1 MKIGVV
7 FGGQSVE
14 HDISILTGLELLKT
28 INQEKYDLVPIYLTK
43 DGKWLTGKSL
53 TELET
58 YRQNEFEGTDEFF
71 FSARSGDGKMYA
83 NPNKR
88 KFFGKKVLGEID
100 LIFNALH
107 GNYGE
112 DGSIQGL
119 FEMMNIP
126 YIGSGVDSS
135 GISMDKII
143 MKDIYKANGLPL
155 VNDYWF
161 YRRVW
166 NTTNKRALLADI
178 EKDLD
183 YPIIVKPSNL
193 GSRIGASLV
202 EDREELEKAIDL
214 AASYDRKILLEEA
227 IKDVRMIS
235 CFVLGRD
242 EDLKVSPCQEIL
254 AFDYQEDL
262 EERYLAT
269 RLADLDKNSETRIE
283 IPAKITNNIKNK
295 IETLAKRAFSS
306 IDASGIA
313 RVDLL
318 MDDMHNIYVSE
329 INTLPWTMGLDM
341 CQHMGQSKDKLIN
354 SLINIAINRNKERN
368 KNIYKIDSNLL
379 FKLDLED
386 EKD

>member
-7 FGGQSVE
+7 FGGKSAE
-14 HDISILTGLELLKT
+14 HEISILTGLELLAT
-28 INQEKYDLVPIYLTK
+28 IDQEKYDLVPIYLTK
-43 DGKWLTGKSL
+43 DGRWLTGDSL
-53 TELET
+53 KDIDT
-58 YRQNEFEGTDEFF
+58 YRQNKFETSHEFF
-71 FSARSGDGKMYA
+71 FSARRGDGRMYA

-88 KFFGKKVLGEID
+88 RFFGKKVLGEID
-100 LIFNALH
+100 LIFNAVH

-119 FEMMNIP
+119 FDMMNIP
-126 YIGSGVDSS
+126 YIGSGVQSS

-143 MKDIYKANGLPL
+143 MKNIYKANGLPL

-193 GSRIGASLV
+193 GSRIGASLAK
-202 EDREELEKAIDL
+202 DRGELEEAIDL
-214 AASYDRKILLEEA
+214 AAGYDRKILLEQSIEDA
-227 IKDVRMIS
+227 RMLS

-242 EDLKVSPCQEIL
+242 EDLEVSHCQEIL
-254 AFDYQEDL
+254 DFDYQADL
-262 EERYLAT
+262 EQSYLGSRRINAEES
-269 RLADLDKNSETRIE
+269 KEIRIE

-329 INTLPWTMGLDM
+329 ISTLPWTLGLDM
-341 CQHMGQSKDKLIN
+341 CEHMGKSKDELIN
-354 SLINIAINRNKERN
+354 DLINIAISKNKEKN

-386 EKD
+386 EED